1 MSAISN
7 NNSSASTATSLAST
21 SSSSS
26 AGTNSA
32 FGLKNEFLEMMV
44 AQIQNQD
51 PLDPLDGTEYVSQ
64 LAEFSMVEG
73 IEYLRS
79 GQTEQAD
86 LMYTQQVLQS
96 TSLIGNNV
104 LVPSSSIAAQQGEKP
119 QGVIKLDGSADKV
132 VLKVK
137 DLNGQ
142 VVQEQDWQYV
152 TQDEIAFELD
162 ELDQNSYV
170 FEVEVHN
177 GDNISSQSP
186 WLQRN
191 VEKVSLPSS
200 GGDIQLALTGMGSVS
215 LFSVSEFSQNN
226 S

>member
-1 MSAISN
+1 MSAITNTGSGVN
-7 NNSSASTATSLAST
+7 TASQGTNTT
-21 SSSSS
+21 
-26 AGTNSA
+26 TNSA

-51 PLDPLDGTEYVSQ
+51 PLNPLDGTEYVSQ

-96 TSLIGNNV
+96 TSLIGKDV
-104 LVPSSSIAAQQGEKP
+104 LVPASSLAAQQGEKP
-119 QGVIKLDGSADKV
+119 RGVIKLDGSADKV

-142 VVQEQDWQYV
+142 VVQEHNWQYAS
-152 TQDEIAFELD
+152 QGEIAFELD

-177 GDNISSQSP
+177 GENISSQTP

>member
-1 MSAISN
+1 MSAITNDSSGVS
-7 NNSSASTATSLAST
+7 SSASNLAANS
-21 SSSSS
+21 
-26 AGTNSA
+26 GTNSA

-96 TSLIGNNV
+96 TSLIGKDV
-104 LVPSSSIAAQQGEKP
+104 LVPATSIAAQQGEKP

-142 VVQEQDWQYV
+142 VVQEQDWQFV
-152 TQDEIAFELD
+152 NQDELTFELD

-177 GDNISSQSP
+177 GENISSQTP
-186 WLQRN
+186 WLHRN

>member
-1 MSAISN
+1 MSDISSV
-7 NNSSASTATSLAST
+7 SSGAAAVSTATSGAS
-21 SSSSS
+21 S
-26 AGTNSA
+26 NSA

-96 TSLIGNNV
+96 TSLIGKEV
-104 LVPSSSIAAQQGEKP
+104 LVPSSALAAEQGEKP
-119 QGVIKLDGSADKV
+119 RGVIKLDGSADKV
-132 VLKVK
+132 VLTVK

-142 VVQEQDWQYV
+142 VIEEQDWQFV
-152 TQDEIAFELD
+152 TEDELSFQLGELD
-162 ELDQNSYV
+162 AGSYV
-170 FEVEVHN
+170 FEVEIHN
-177 GDNISSQSP
+177 GETVTTQTP
-186 WLQRN
+186 WLNRE
-191 VEKVSLPSS
+191 VERVTLPTT
-200 GGDIQLALTGMGSVS
+200 GGDIQLALAGMGNVS
-215 LFSVSEFSQNN
+215 LFAVSEFSQNN